1 MKFYF
6 LLFCTSFQPI
16 LGFSY
21 FPFNSNIV
29 LMFFHL
35 ILDDNAIQILT
46 SCTLGIADSPLLKE
60 KKWKKTTI
68 MQCWLFFLWV
78 YYLCH
83 VTMRIFKQ
91 RCHFVKQACVCAF
104 FCDCLTSGHWF
115 IGRGNLT
122 HVLWIQ

>member
-1 MKFYF
+1 MMFYF
-6 LLFCTSFQPI
+6 ILFCTSFQPI

-35 ILDDNAIQILT
+35 MLDDHAIQILT
-46 SCTLGIADSPLLKE
+46 SYTLGIADSPLLKE
-60 KKWKKTTI
+60 KKWKNPL
-68 MQCWLFFLWV
+68 QCNAGFSFCG
-78 YYLCH
+78 YTMLCH
-83 VTMRIFKQ
+83 VTMRFFKQ
-91 RCHFVKQACVCAF
+91 RCHFVKKVCMCAF

-122 HVLWIQ
+122 DVLWIQ